1 MTDPYTGCPERALE
15 PPENLDPPD
24 SYDWDDEIYQLYVDR
39 RYENEFVRAD
49 RRVAERNGKHRD

>member
-1 MTDPYTGCPERALE
+1 MTDPYTGCPERAFE

-49 RRVAERNGKHRD
+49 Q

>member
-49 RRVAERNGKHRD
+49 Q